1 MSFLGKSA
9 FFLSANKRYAAIG
22 GCQNIQAG
30 NKPLDT
36 QILPT
41 EVLSSRQSPPPSM
54 QTNKKISMKEYGARP
69 LRRAITHLIEDPLA
83 DAILGGK
90 LERGQVAYLDI
101 KGTTVSVTVRQPRGV
116 PTLKSGIVAKPAAV
130 KTRVGEGVKV
140 RS

>member
-1 MSFLGKSA
+1 
-9 FFLSANKRYAAIG
+9 
-22 GCQNIQAG
+22 
-30 NKPLDT
+30 
-36 QILPT
+36 
-41 EVLSSRQSPPPSM
+41 
-54 QTNKKISMKEYGARP
+54 MKEYGARP